1 MLYGFAPQQFGQ
13 HAAGDP
19 LISDLT
25 EWLRDRELMTKLVKQ
40 HLYRAKQRMKKQADE
55 HRSELEFQVD
65 EWVFLKLQPY
75 V

>member
-1 MLYGFAPQQFGQ
+1 
-13 HAAGDP
+13 
-19 LISDLT
+19 
-25 EWLRDRELMTKLVKQ
+25 MTKLVKQ

-55 HRSELEFQVD
+55 HRLEREFQVD